1 MDAPRPLRTT
11 VLFVGPLT
19 IALVALFAFGWLA
32 NEVVDGETARFDA
45 GVRALAHQTA
55 TPGLTVAML
64 AISFLGSVAAVVTIG
79 ALAVGVCLSW
89 RRRHAALLIAI
100 TLGGAALLET
110 GLKLAFH
117 RSRPVPFFGTAPG
130 SFAFP
135 SGHALFAACLY
146 GVLAAMLAAHARR
159 TLVHVGI
166 WCGALLLIGLIGW
179 SRIYLGVHYP
189 SDVVAGYC
197 VAAWWVGAVA
207 FVDRTRGG
215 EGWGGPATPRPR
227 VRA

>member
-45 GVRALAHQTA
+45 AVRAMAHRAA
-55 TPGLTVAML
+55 TPGLTASMQ
-64 AISFLGSVAAVVTIG
+64 AISFLGSVVAVVTIG
-79 ALAVGVCLSW
+79 ALAVGVCLYQ
-89 RRRHAALLIAI
+89 RRRR
-100 TLGGAALLET
+100 T
-110 GLKLAFH
+110 
-117 RSRPVPFFGTAPG
+117 
-130 SFAFP
+130 
-135 SGHALFAACLY
+135 ALFAACLY
-146 GVLAAMLAAHARR
+146 GVLAAMLVAHAGR

-179 SRIYLGVHYP
+179 SRIYLDVHYA

-207 FVDRTRGG
+207 FVDRTRGSD
-215 EGWGGPATPRPR
+215 GWGGMATPRR
-227 VRA
+227 HAR